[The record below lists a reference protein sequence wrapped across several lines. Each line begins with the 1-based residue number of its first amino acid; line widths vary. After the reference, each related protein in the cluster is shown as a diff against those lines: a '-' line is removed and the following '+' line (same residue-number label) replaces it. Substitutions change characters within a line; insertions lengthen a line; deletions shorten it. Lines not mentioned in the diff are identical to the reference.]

1 MPCSVAKKKKKKLRW
16 DYIDSC
22 FLVLKKQY
30 IKTLNFLLLGY
41 FRMTPL
47 LKKKESSK
55 VVYEVMLEDF
65 HKSVT
70 ELL

>member
-1 MPCSVAKKKKKKLRW
+1 
-16 DYIDSC
+16 
-22 FLVLKKQY
+22 
-30 IKTLNFLLLGY
+30 
-41 FRMTPL
+41 MTPL